1 MLILGNCVLFIDTL
15 QSAFDIDVKGFKQR
29 NIEKPSNE
37 MVIKGPHEAFVE
49 NIRTNTS
56 LIRKI
61 INNEN
66 LTDDQKQEAVNQLV
80 EMTNLAEK
88 EAAAETLLAS
98 KGFTDSVVSLT
109 SAGRL
114 IQRLHHETGLSA
126 VTDTPLH
133 LIIGRAGL
141 IDHHPFTSFKK
152 FCIHRPIS
160 YAARGTTHSCR
171 DTPAPDSGC
180 RHERHP

>member
-1 MLILGNCVLFIDTL
+1 MTIIDIIGPFDFKTGMQPIEYTTNRERGCLEEQELAFGRQETGTNAQTVKQVASPFTL
-15 QSAFDIDVKGFKQR
+15 
-29 NIEKPSNE
+29 P
-37 MVIKGPHEAFVE
+37 
-49 NIRTNTS
+49 T
-56 LIRKI
+56 
-61 INNEN
+61 
-66 LTDDQKQEAVNQLV
+66 
-80 EMTNLAEK
+80 
-88 EAAAETLLAS
+88 
-98 KGFTDSVVSLT
+98 VVSLT

-171 DTPAPDSGC
+171 DTPAPDSDC